1 MAQANWSQV
10 LQNQANKEDMLLIDS
25 EFSSTIIYG
34 IDNLRK
40 RVMMASPSGKV
51 FIPRKIIKKIIYELR
66 EIEKE
71 LL

>member
-1 MAQANWSQV
+1 MKNWSQV
-10 LQNQANKEDMLLIDS
+10 LQNEANKEDVLLIES
-25 EFSSTIIYG
+25 EFSATIIYG

-66 EIEKE
+66 EIDKE